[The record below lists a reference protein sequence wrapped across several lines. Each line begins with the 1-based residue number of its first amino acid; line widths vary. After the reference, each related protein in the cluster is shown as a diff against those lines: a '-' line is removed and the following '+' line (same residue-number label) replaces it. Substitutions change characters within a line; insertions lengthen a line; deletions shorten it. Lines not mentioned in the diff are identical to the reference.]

1 MRITNTTE
9 FSKAV
14 KLNALNLTEKI
25 ITTKLLSKNYVL
37 HPWLVSC
44 CP

>member
-1 MRITNTTE
+1 MHITNTTE

-25 ITTKLLSKNYVL
+25 IATKHLSKIYVL
-37 HPWLVSC
+37 HP
-44 CP
+44 